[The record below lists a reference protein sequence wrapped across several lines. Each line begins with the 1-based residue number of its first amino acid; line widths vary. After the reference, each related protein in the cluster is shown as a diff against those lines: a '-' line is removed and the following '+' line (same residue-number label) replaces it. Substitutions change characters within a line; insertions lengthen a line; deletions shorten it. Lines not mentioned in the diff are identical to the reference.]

1 MMSEISRSTRAEPD
15 AGGSMTADD
24 PNAPAAAP
32 LTRPAHLRPE
42 LLGADRRRSAIPKVA
57 GILAIVF
64 ASLGLLGTLSTV
76 IGVDDDMLAHG
87 ATRASLGAFGTWMFA
102 YVALAAV
109 VFAVHLTAG
118 IQSVRYAAS
127 APRWMTVYGALA
139 IALVVADF
147 IISMTTF
154 PEGSGFLHQKLYEDL
169 VYPRLGLSIL
179 ALPWP
184 IIALVLMNQQSAR
197 LACAAKRI

>member
-1 MMSEISRSTRAEPD
+1 MI
-15 AGGSMTADD
+15 ADD
-24 PNAPAAAP
+24 RNAPAEAP

-42 LLGADRRRSAIPKVA
+42 LLGPDRRRSVIPKVA

-64 ASLGLLGTLSTV
+64 ASLGLLGSLSTV
-76 IGVDDDMLAHG
+76 LGVDDDMLVHG
-87 ATRASLGAFGTWMFA
+87 VTREGLGAFGTWMLA
-102 YVALAAV
+102 YLALAAA

-127 APRWMTVYGALA
+127 APRWMTLYGALA
-139 IALVVADF
+139 IALIVTDF
-147 IISMTTF
+147 IVSMTTF
-154 PEGSGFLHQKLYEDL
+154 PDGRGFLHQKMYEDL
-169 VYPRLGLSIL
+169 VEPRFGLAVL

-184 IIALVLMNQQSAR
+184 IIALVLMNQHSAR

>member
-1 MMSEISRSTRAEPD
+1 
-15 AGGSMTADD
+15 MTADD
-24 PNAPAAAP
+24 PHAPAEAP
-32 LTRPAHLRPE
+32 LTRPAHLRPA
-42 LLGADRRRSAIPKVA
+42 LVGPDRHRSAIPKVV

-64 ASLGLLGTLSTV
+64 ASLGLIGSLSTAF
-76 IGVDDDMLAHG
+76 GVDDDMLAHG
-87 ATRASLGAFGTWMFA
+87 TTRDGLGAFGTWMLA

-118 IQSVRYAAS
+118 IQAIRYAAS

-147 IISMTTF
+147 IVSMTTF

-169 VYPRLGLSIL
+169 VEPRFGLAVL

-184 IIALVLMNQQSAR
+184 IIALVLMNQHSAR